1 MMPFRALL
9 TGIFLFSLML
19 PSFLFSQTED
29 GEAAAEVP
37 SYLSNP
43 EMDALLDY
51 ALSSA
56 EIGNWKEALSVLDEA
71 EKLDPLDPRVNSYRS
86 SIEELY
92 ALDEAQQSWSGGT
105 PAEVRPTGS
114 DAEQGA
120 AVEDDEP
127 RFVIN
132 RGENDKRNS
141 PSLYRDALRLDLGIK
156 TFAVNP
162 LSSETLNTWSSGNE
176 FFYASLRADFRYWL
190 PFLGRS
196 FGFSFRSNGYSWTPG
211 DPEILFNALDLGIN
225 LRGFLLETESSRLEL
240 GIDFGGSMLTSK
252 EMAVGSEQNWA
263 LYLGLWGAD
272 PLFYHIFKVDSL
284 ERLIST
290 GGIRIYSSNS
300 QDILE
305 TVNYRFDTGWYFDRW
320 FSGVRL
326 EWWDF
331 SVDTGSVNMM
341 SFSLFGGLRY

>member
-1 MMPFRALL
+1 MIHLRSRL
-9 TGIFLFSLML
+9 TAIIFLALAS
-19 PSFLFSQTED
+19 SLFSQTED
-29 GEAAAEVP
+29 GEAAAGTEEAP
-37 SYLSNP
+37 YLSNP
-43 EMDALLDY
+43 EMDALLEY

-56 EIGNWKEALSVLDEA
+56 EMGDWEEALSVLDEA
-71 EKLDPLDPRVNSYRS
+71 EKLDPLDPRVYSYRS

-114 DAEQGA
+114 DAEQGTVA
-120 AVEDDEP
+120 EDDEP
-127 RFVIN
+127 KFVID
-132 RGENDKRNS
+132 RGENDKRDS

-162 LSSETLNTWSSGNE
+162 LSSETLNTWSSANE

-211 DPEILFNALDLGIN
+211 DPDLLFNALDLGIN
-225 LRGFLLETESSRLEL
+225 LRGFLLEKKSSRLEL
-240 GIDFGGSMLTSK
+240 GIDFGGSMLTSNSK
-252 EMAVGSEQNWA
+252 SDGVEQNWA

-272 PLFYHIFKVDSL
+272 PLFYHIFKVESL
-284 ERLIST
+284 ERLVFS

-300 QDILE
+300 DDILE
-305 TVNYRFDTGWYFDRW
+305 TVNYRFDTGWYSDRW
-320 FSGVRL
+320 FSGIRL

-331 SVDTGSVNMM
+331 SVDIGSINTM